1 MTKLSYI
8 ITTVDNR
15 TFTADTYAEAL
26 KIKGENRGSK
36 LTTCYSPL
44 PDSVKKLP
52 LTEKQLAAR
61 VKAYK

>member
-8 ITTVDNR
+8 IKTTDNR
-15 TFTADTYAEAL
+15 TFTANTYAEAL
-26 KIKGENRGSK
+26 KIKGENVGSK
-36 LTTCYSPL
+36 MTACYEPL
-44 PDSVKKLP
+44 PDPVKKLP

>member
-8 ITTVDNR
+8 ITTANGKV
-15 TFTADTYAEAL
+15 FTADTYAEAL
-26 KIKGENRGSK
+26 KIKRENYGAK
-36 LTTCYSPL
+36 MTTKYTPL
-44 PDSVKKLP
+44 PDPVKKIP